1 MWKILITI
9 KNLHIFASVMY
20 KYAMLKTRTRRL
32 LEIRKLI
39 STGNIGTQEELLQK
53 LERKGFKYTQ
63 ATLSRDLK
71 FLKVGRKAD
80 PKKGMVYVLPEE
92 TEENEAALEEVR
104 GKSGFLSLEFSHNLG
119 VIKTIPGFASGLAYL
134 IDHHHPYEILATIAG
149 DDTILVIG
157 REGVKKS
164 DIQKALELIIP
175 EIERKP

>member
-1 MWKILITI
+1 ME
-9 KNLHIFASVMY
+9 NLERKEKMHIFAAQMY

-32 LEIRKLI
+32 MEIRKLI
-39 STGNIGTQEELLQK
+39 STGTIGTQEELLQK
-53 LERKGFKYTQ
+53 LEKKGFRYTQ

-80 PKKGMVYVLPEE
+80 SKKGMVYVLPEE
-92 TEENEAALEEVR
+92 TGWNDVVPEETT
-104 GKSGFLSLEFSHNLG
+104 GKTGFISLEFSHNLG

-134 IDHHHPYEILATIAG
+134 IDHHQPYEILATVAG

-164 DIQKALELIIP
+164 DIQKALALIIP
-175 EIERKP
+175 EIEKKP